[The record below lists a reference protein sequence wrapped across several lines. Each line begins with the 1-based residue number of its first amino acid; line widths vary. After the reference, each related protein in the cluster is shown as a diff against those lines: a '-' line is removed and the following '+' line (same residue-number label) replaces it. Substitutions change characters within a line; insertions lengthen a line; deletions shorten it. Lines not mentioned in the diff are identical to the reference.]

1 MIGDR
6 ETSSARVPD
15 ALQRVRVAAQSR
27 DPGAAELADAWAP
40 ALQRT
45 AEEALRCVRG
55 TRSRTAE
62 RGHVNS
68 ISTTPSP
75 SSSIRTLSP
84 AFSHS
89 VFTRLPVSTS
99 CPA

>member
-1 MIGDR
+1 MPHAF
-6 ETSSARVPD
+6 SRVPD
-15 ALQRVRVAAQSR
+15 KPQRASAAAQSR
-27 DPGAAELADAWAP
+27 DPGATQQAAAWAP

-55 TRSRTAE
+55 TEIATPPQ
-62 RGHVNS
+62 VNS
-68 ISTTPSP
+68 TSTAPSP

-89 VFTRLPVSTS
+89 VLTRLPVSTS